1 MKKHTSFRFESLLCP
16 RAGVTQTLSL
26 LTLFLLAAVSVTAAF
41 ARPGP
46 AGAGR
51 IPARVV
57 TGAPDRVVFRVD
69 LEPWTVAPSEAL
81 PGAARVDIP
90 GFVRIGREGEPMQ
103 PARKFMV
110 GLPPQG
116 TWRVSWRVLESVSL
130 GQIRVEPVPFREARR
145 DGELGVVPFERYAFE
160 ADVYD
165 AFRSPAPVAADE
177 EAWIRRQRVAPV
189 WVQPL
194 SYDPVTGDATLAT
207 SIEVTVSFDGGR
219 RTDGRG
225 APVIESPEWEETF
238 SRMLVNAGQARS
250 WRVPRPFV
258 DRSPARAPGLLQTGT
273 MAKLRVRNTGIH
285 KVSASALIAAGFP
298 AGQPMADL
306 HLFKRGYDDD
316 AFTGTVT
323 DVAFKVSEDGAGAP
337 GVFDAG
343 DILVFYAIRVRE
355 DATREDPFELY
366 TFDNVYW
373 LGTNSGTVMSD
384 RAMAPGYL
392 SADTASAWFPVR
404 RLFVEDRAFFEET
417 KAPGEDYYFF
427 NDGSGITV
435 DFPFEMDA
443 VRPGSSVALTA
454 DLHGSVYNQLR
465 SISTRLV
472 NSKGNLVISPTVFV
486 SNKSIVEYT
495 ADVPGGSFDVGSNT
509 FRYERSDIA
518 NQRVRVLL
526 NWLQVSYD
534 ALYRAHGNSLIFN
547 TASLSGDTS
556 VTVTGLS
563 ETDLWLFDVT
573 DPQLPVNCVLDAGLF
588 RDVGSSWALTFRDA
602 IASRKDYVLV
612 PESRMS
618 ELTAD
623 DIVLDVPSSIIGSP
637 AEAGVDVLV
646 VAHRDF
652 LATVTG
658 DDAYDMHDWVRLRRA
673 QGKRVL
679 MVDVEDVYD
688 EFNGGVTGTLGIDRF
703 VRHFYETGNAGYL
716 LLVGDGSEDHKRSYS
731 DSNPDYLPSHCRTE
745 YVGSGFNEDEVVTL
759 DKDYVKLPNPAGTV
773 DRYPD
778 LVIGRFPVGSMS
790 ELQRILYKVFK
801 FEAPKAD
808 DLWRRRMIVI
818 ADDGWGEDG
827 TSSEWRGETGFE
839 SSQERCAQIVENAHP
854 GGFDVVR
861 FFLSD
866 HNNKYHTI
874 PPPYVGFEEGANTMY
889 PLRNQTRA
897 DATVKLLNELSQGGM
912 MVTIQAHMN
921 RSLVAHE
928 WLFVTMSTA
937 PNGNKDHF
945 RCNNRDKPFVI
956 FGMGCHFS
964 DYALHREATRVS
976 LNSPNGDSFA
986 EQLLFQNREGAVS
999 TYGSSG
1005 FEYLGQVNA
1014 YMERFTEIWFYEA
1027 PYDTMVN
1034 QTNGRWVLGTMMFLV
1049 ETEAVGRLGQSDPV
1063 DRYHILGDPLLRIDA
1078 GPPMMDVTV
1087 NGEPVSSGDN
1097 ISAGTDT
1104 IAVVASVR
1112 DENVIEKFELLI
1124 DGSDMSHTLVVT
1136 PVGDESIPLSRSYDV
1151 RFNHEVQLK
1160 AYDIVLRAL
1169 QAPDTTSGQYHMAA
1183 EFVLNVPSNMDVMV
1197 NGRVIADGDQV
1208 PTQGNYQVT
1217 LNFPVFVPSSEIS
1230 VAIDDEEITGL
1241 VFSHPSQDDSTTWVV
1256 QFSRSLSD
1264 GEHVLAVAVGGGE
1277 PELWTLLVISESGL
1291 RNVINYPNPFTDATQ
1306 FVFSTDVTI
1315 DQGTID
1321 VFTVSGKRINRLEI
1335 PPGARSPGQ
1344 NAVSWD
1350 GRDSAGD
1357 EIANG
1362 VYLYVIRVTQRGQET
1377 TIRGK
1382 MARMR

>member
-1 MKKHTSFRFESLLCP
+1 LKKHTSFRSEPLQCP
-16 RAGVTQTLSL
+16 RAGVFPALSL
-26 LTLFLLAAVSVTAAF
+26 LTMFFLAWVAVTAAF

-46 AGAGR
+46 AAR
-51 IPARVV
+51 VPARVL
-57 TGAPDRVVFRVD
+57 TATPDRVVFRVD
-69 LEPWTVAPSEAL
+69 LEPWTVMPSEAL

-90 GFVRIGREGEPMQ
+90 GFVRVGRQGEPMQ

-110 GLPPQG
+110 GLPAEG
-116 TWRVSWRVLESVSL
+116 TWRVSWRVLNSVSL
-130 GQIRVEPVPFREARR
+130 GQIRVEPMPFREARR
-145 DGELGVVPFERYAFE
+145 DGEMGVVPVERYAFE
-160 ADVYD
+160 AEVYD
-165 AFRSPAPVAADE
+165 SFRSPAPVAADE
-177 EAWIRRQRVAPV
+177 DAWIRRQRVLPV
-189 WVQPL
+189 WVRPL
-194 SYDPVTGDATLAT
+194 SYDPASGDATLAT
-207 SIEVTVSFDGGR
+207 SIEVTVTFGGTS
-219 RTDGRG
+219 RTDRRG

-250 WRVPRPFV
+250 WRVPSPFV
-258 DRSPARAPGLLQTGT
+258 DRSPSQTLQLLPTGT
-273 MAKLRVRNTGIH
+273 MAKLPVRTTGIH
-285 KVSASALIAAGFP
+285 KVSAAALIAAGFP
-298 AGQPMADL
+298 AGQPVADL
-306 HLFKRGYDDD
+306 HLFKRGYDE
-316 AFTGTVT
+316 AALTGTVT
-323 DVAFKVSEDGAGAP
+323 DVAFTVAEDGAGTP
-337 GVFDAG
+337 GVFDGG
-343 DILVFYAIRVRE
+343 DFVVFYAIRVRE
-355 DATREDPFELY
+355 DATLEDPFELY
-366 TFDNVYW
+366 TFYNVYW

-384 RAMAPGYL
+384 RTMSPGYL

-404 RLFVEDRAFFEET
+404 RKFVEDRAFFEET
-417 KAPGEDYYFF
+417 KAPGKDYYFF
-427 NDGSGITV
+427 NDGSEVTV
-435 DFPFEMDA
+435 NFPFEMDA

-454 DLHGSVYNQLR
+454 ALHGSVYNQIR

-486 SNKSIVEYT
+486 SNKTIVEYT
-495 ADVPGGSFDVGSNT
+495 ADVPGGSFDAGANT

-526 NWLQVSYD
+526 NWLHVSYD
-534 ALYRAHGNSLIFN
+534 ALYRAHGNALTFN

-573 DPQLPVNCVLDAGLF
+573 DPLLPVNCVLDAGLF
-588 RDVGSSWALTFRDA
+588 RDVGGSWALTFRDA
-602 IASRKDYVLV
+602 IAARKEYVLV
-612 PESRMS
+612 PESRMT
-618 ELTAD
+618 ELTAG
-623 DIVLDVPSSIIGSP
+623 DIVLDVPSAIIGNP

-652 LATVTG
+652 LATLTG
-658 DDAYDMHDWVRLRRA
+658 DDAYDMHDWVRYRRA

-716 LLVGDGSEDHKRSYS
+716 LLVGDGSEDHKRTYS
-731 DSNPDYLPSHCRTE
+731 DSNPDYIPSHCRTE
-745 YVGSGFNEDEVVTL
+745 WVGSGFNEDEVVTL
-759 DKDYVKLPNPAGTV
+759 DKEFVKMPNPAGLV
-773 DRYPD
+773 DLYPD

-790 ELQRILYKVFK
+790 ELQRMLFK
-801 FEAPKAD
+801 IFMFEEPKAD
-808 DLWRRRMIVI
+808 DLWRRRMILI
-818 ADDGWGEDG
+818 ADDGWGEAG
-827 TSSEWRGETGFE
+827 TQSEWRGETGFE
-839 SSQERCAQIVENAHP
+839 TGQEQCAQIMENAHP

-861 FFLSD
+861 FYLSD

-874 PPPYVGFEEGANTMY
+874 PPPGMWFREPNPSMY
-889 PLRNQTRA
+889 GYRQLTRA
-897 DATVKLLNELSQGGM
+897 DATLKLLGELSEGATL
-912 MVTIQAHMN
+912 VTIQAHMN

-928 WLFVTMSTA
+928 WLFVTLSTA
-937 PNGNKDHF
+937 PNGTKDHF

-964 DYALHREATRVS
+964 DYALHREAVRVTF
-976 LNSPNGDSFA
+976 NSPNGDSFA

-1014 YMERFTEIWFYEA
+1014 YMKRFSEIWFYEA

-1034 QTNGRWVLGTMMFLV
+1034 QTDGRWVLGTMMFLV
-1049 ETEAVGRLGQSDPV
+1049 ETEAITRLGQEDPV

-1078 GPPMMDVTV
+1078 GPPMMEVTV

-1097 ISAGTDT
+1097 VSVGTDT
-1104 IAVVASVR
+1104 IAVVATVK
-1112 DENVIEKFELLI
+1112 DENVIEKFELFI
-1124 DGSDMSHTLVVT
+1124 DGVDMSNTLAVT
-1136 PVGDESIPLSRSYDV
+1136 PIGDESIPLSRSYEV
-1151 RFNHEVQLK
+1151 RFDHELQLK

-1169 QAPDTTSGQYHMAA
+1169 QAPDTISGQYHMAA
-1183 EFVLNVPSNMDVMV
+1183 EFVLNVPSNMDVAV
-1197 NGRVIADGDQV
+1197 NGRVIVDGDKV
-1208 PTQGNYQVT
+1208 PTQGDYQIT

-1230 VAIDDEEITGL
+1230 VAIDDEEVMGL
-1241 VFSHPSQDDSTTWVV
+1241 VFSHPSENDSTTWYV
-1256 QFSRSLSD
+1256 QFSRTLSD
-1264 GEHVLAVAVGGGE
+1264 GEHVLAVTISGGE
-1277 PELWTLLVISESGL
+1277 PQLWTLHVSSEAGL
-1291 RNVINYPNPFTDATQ
+1291 RNVVNYPNPFTSTTQ

-1321 VFTVSGKRINRLEI
+1321 VFTVSGKRIAQLEI

-1344 NAVSWD
+1344 NAVFWD
-1350 GRDSAGD
+1350 GRDSAGG

-1362 VYLYVIRVTQRGQET
+1362 VYLYVIRVNQSGQET